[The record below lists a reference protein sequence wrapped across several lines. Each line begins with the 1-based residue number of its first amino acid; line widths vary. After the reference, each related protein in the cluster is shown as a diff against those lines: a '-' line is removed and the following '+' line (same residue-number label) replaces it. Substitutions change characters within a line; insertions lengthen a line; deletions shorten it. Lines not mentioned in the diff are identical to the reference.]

1 MGLVKK
7 PKTFTELKRL
17 TGLTDAGLYKA
28 IKGLEKQNY
37 IKKTEMGYIITPEGM
52 KALGYN
58 VVEREG
64 IVIIYE
70 NLERDDVEKLYEVIK
85 NIKNKSNFSIYIYK
99 SEEEEEKIIK
109 EIARIYS
116 TAVLFPELFTKQ

>member
-1 MGLVKK
+1 LNLVKK
-7 PKTFTELKRL
+7 PRTFTELKKL

-37 IKKTEMGYIITPEGM
+37 VKKTEMGYIITPEGM

-70 NLERDDVEKLYEVIK
+70 NLERDDVEKLYEVVK
-85 NIKNKSNFSIYIYK
+85 NVKNKSSFNIYIYK
-99 SEEEEEKIIK
+99 NEEEEEKVIK

-116 TAVLFPELFTKQ
+116 IAILFLELFIK